1 MSSDDT
7 TGESADIAGDAAD
20 DSTVPDDPSA
30 NRPNLLFVCV
40 DCLRQDLVVADRT
53 ETPFLDGLRE
63 RGMECTAM
71 HATATTTT
79 PAVASLLTGSYAE
92 RNGIH
97 SLRRGRLAEGVDS
110 LPELLGERG
119 WHTEGMV
126 TGPLVPE
133 TGLDRGFDAY
143 RCRGED
149 ESVFGD
155 WADRAVARLSELPE
169 PFAAVVHLWELHE
182 DVTVPPAY
190 DRKGYGGTPY
200 ERALSALDR
209 EIEALVES
217 VPEDTVVAVVGDHGE
232 SITHRH
238 NPLRLAAKSLRDA
251 LKYYGGVDTRGAV
264 RRINRRLADIGPDV
278 PDHFLENGHGENVFD
293 FATNVPF
300 VLAGPGVEPA
310 TVDAQVRAI
319 DVLPTLLSVLGVE
332 PASDGE
338 VIRPRDVADRPAYL
352 RACGAS
358 LRGERNWARAIRDG
372 DAKLVTYPEREWP
385 PELYDLEADPRE
397 LSPVDDPHAEARLAD
412 LLPEQ
417 GVDPTDVEDL
427 EIDDHLRAL
436 GYR

>member
-1 MSSDDT
+1 MTSNT
-7 TGESADIAGDAAD
+7 PTGVENAGIAGDGTVSG
-20 DSTVPDDPSA
+20 DSPGD
-30 NRPNLLFVCV
+30 RPNLLLVCV
-40 DCLRQDLVVADRT
+40 DCLRQDLVITDRT
-53 ETPFLDGLRE
+53 ETPFLDDLRE
-63 RGMECTAM
+63 RGTECTSM
-71 HATATTTT
+71 YATATTTT

-97 SLRRGRLAEGVDS
+97 SLRRGRLAEGVDF
-110 LPELLGERG
+110 LPEVLGERG

-149 ESVFGD
+149 ESVFGA
-155 WADRAVARLSELPE
+155 WRERATARLGALPE

-182 DVTVPPAY
+182 DVIVPSAY

-209 EIEALVES
+209 EIEALVDS
-217 VPEDTVVAVVGDHGE
+217 VPDDTVVAVVGDHGE

-238 NPLRLAAKSLRDA
+238 NPLRLAAKSVRDA
-251 LKYYGGVDTRGAV
+251 LKYYGGIDTRRAV
-264 RRINRRLADIGPDV
+264 RRINRRLEDLGPDV
-278 PDHFLENGHGENVFD
+278 ADHFLENGHGENVFD
-293 FATNVPF
+293 FTTNVPF
-300 VLAGPGVEPA
+300 ILAGPGVEPA

-319 DVLPTLLSVLGVE
+319 DVLPTVLSALGVE
-332 PASDGE
+332 PAGDGE
-338 VIRPRDVADRPAYL
+338 AIRPREGVTDRPAYL

-358 LRGERNWARAIRDG
+358 LRGERNWARAVRDG
-372 DAKLVTYPEREWP
+372 DAKLVTYPGREWP

-397 LSPVDDPHAEARLAD
+397 LSPVDDPETEARLAE
-412 LLPEQ
+412 LLPER